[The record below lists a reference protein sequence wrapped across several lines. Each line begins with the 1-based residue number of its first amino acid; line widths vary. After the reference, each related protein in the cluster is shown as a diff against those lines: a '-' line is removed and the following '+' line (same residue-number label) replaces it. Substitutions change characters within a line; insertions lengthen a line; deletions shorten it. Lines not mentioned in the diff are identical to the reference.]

1 MAVPIID
8 YILSAVK
15 KLSSRKEGEMNFLR
29 IRQLCDENKVSIA
42 ALEKSLGLP
51 NGTIWNW
58 QERVTNPRINNVKA
72 VADYFNVTVDEL
84 IREPDEKST
93 DAPTETDENC
103 NDGAV

>member
-1 MAVPIID
+1 
-8 YILSAVK
+8 
-15 KLSSRKEGEMNFLR
+15 MNFLR

-84 IREPDEKST
+84 IREPDEKSP